1 MRGAC
6 PALVI
11 GGGEVSGEEEK
22 ISAWRGL
29 RTMEERDSWGGSR
42 VTPEGVNLFPKENL
56 CKLLFAPNFTFT
68 FISESEIRPF
78 HFLFMYSMQQHV
90 TRA

>member
-1 MRGAC
+1 MPANTTFKTRSAARRPPVRGAC

-11 GGGEVSGEEEK
+11 GEGQVSTEEEK

-42 VTPEGVNLFPKENL
+42 VTPEGVNFFQRRIFVNFCL
-56 CKLLFAPNFTFT
+56 CEFY
-68 FISESEIRPF
+68 F
-78 HFLFMYSMQQHV
+78 HSH
-90 TRA
+90 

>member
-1 MRGAC
+1 MPANTNFKTRSVARRPHVRGAC

-11 GGGEVSGEEEK
+11 VEGQVRTEVEK

-56 CKLLFAPNFTFT
+56 CKLLF
-68 FISESEIRPF
+68 
-78 HFLFMYSMQQHV
+78 V
-90 TRA
+90 